1 MSPAALLAIID
12 GHVAVDE
19 REVESL
25 RIFRDSVVRLVD
37 PCSEHADPTHVT
49 ASALV
54 VARRGTVLHLHKR
67 LNIWLQP
74 GGHIEAGEDPAAGAL
89 REATEETGLVV
100 SHPVAGPMFF
110 HLDVHP
116 GPRGHTH
123 LDLRY
128 LLLADGDA
136 DPAPAPGES
145 PHVRW
150 FSWDEAAAV
159 ADAGLVG
166 AVARARKLVDRLF

>member
-1 MSPAALLAIID
+1 MLVDALLALVQN
-12 GHVAVDE
+12 HVAIDD
-19 REVESL
+19 REAESL
-25 RIFRDSVVRLVD
+25 RLFRDSVSRLGD
-37 PCSEHADPTHVT
+37 PCNEHADPTHVT

-54 VARRGTVLHLHKR
+54 VGQRGTVLHLHKR

-74 GGHIEAGEDPAAGAL
+74 GGHIESGETPADGAL

-100 SHPVAGPMFF
+100 AHPVSGPRFF
-110 HLDVHP
+110 HVDVHP

-128 LLLADGDA
+128 LLHVDDVV
-136 DPAPAPGES
+136 DPAPPAGES

-150 FSWDEAAAV
+150 FSWDEAFAV

-166 AVARARKLVDRLF
+166 ALVRARELVRGAG